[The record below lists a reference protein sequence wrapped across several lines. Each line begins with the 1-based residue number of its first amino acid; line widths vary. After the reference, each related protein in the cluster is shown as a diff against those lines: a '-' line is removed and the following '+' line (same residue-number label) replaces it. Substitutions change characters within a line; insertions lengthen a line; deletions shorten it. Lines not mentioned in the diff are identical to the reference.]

1 MAKAPVRQKM
11 AMRGLSEDLMTSA
24 REQLTNMMPVVR
36 IPIRG
41 GRLVEFELIAVP
53 HDEITTA
60 TVVDAENYRDQTF
73 LHRYSLNDIAPSIEA
88 SGQQLPA
95 FGYRTAPEQPI
106 SVVDGSRRRAGCLMH
121 SKTYY
126 IYVAKE
132 LITAA
137 DVRYISKV
145 ANIYKPLSL
154 YERGAMYQAMLNDK
168 TYPDAKTLAEAEG
181 EHESIVSVALQI
193 VREIPHLWMKCA
205 PSVYELG
212 RPAFTLLL
220 KLAKNDASKD
230 MVNTY
235 LEAFEESPSALW
247 ELLESKAGTPD
258 TGAMNQAYLKKL
270 EFNSSLTTNRKAPPP
285 ILASR
290 GKTTAVVTKSS
301 KTGFTVQIG
310 GIDDAMREKLEKAIQ
325 DVIQGSKQ

>member
-1 MAKAPVRQKM
+1 MAKAPQRQKM
-11 AMRGLSEDLMTSA
+11 VLRGLSDDQLQDA
-24 REQLTNMMPVVR
+24 RAQLTSMLPVVR

-95 FGYRTAPEQPI
+95 FGCRTAPEQPI

-121 SKTYY
+121 GKTYY
-126 IYVAKE
+126 IYVTKE
-132 LITAA
+132 LIAAA

-154 YERGAMYQAMLNDK
+154 YERGAMFQAMLTDQ

-181 EHESIVSVALQI
+181 EHESTVSVALQI
-193 VREIPHLWMKCA
+193 VREIPRLWMQCA
-205 PSVYELG
+205 PSVYDLG
-212 RPAFTLLL
+212 RPAFIQLL
-220 KLAKNDASKD
+220 KLAKNNASKD

-235 LEAFEESPSALW
+235 LEAFEKSPSALW
-247 ELLESKAGTPD
+247 ELLENKAGTSD

-270 EFNSSLTTNRKAPPP
+270 QFNSALTANKKAPPP

-301 KTGFTVQIG
+301 KNGFTVQIG
-310 GIDDAMREKLEKAIQ
+310 GIDEATREKLEKAIQ
-325 DVIQGSKQ
+325 DVIQGSK

>member
-1 MAKAPVRQKM
+1 MAKAPLRTKM
-11 AMRGLSEDLMTSA
+11 VMRGVSEDQISNA
-24 REQLTNMMPVVR
+24 REQFTSMLPVVL

-41 GRLVEFELIAVP
+41 GRMVEFELIAVP

-60 TVVDAENYRDQTF
+60 TVVDVENYRDQTF

-95 FGYRTAPEQPI
+95 FGYRTASEQPI

-132 LITAA
+132 PITAA

-154 YERGAMYQAMLNDK
+154 YERGAMYQAMLNDQ

-193 VREIPHLWMKCA
+193 VREIPRLWMQCA

-212 RPAFTLLL
+212 RPSFAQLL
-220 KLAKNDASKD
+220 KLAKNNASKE
-230 MVNTY
+230 MVNVY
-235 LEAFEESPSALW
+235 LEAFAEKPAELW
-247 ELLESKAGTPD
+247 DLLESSSGTTD
-258 TGAMNQAYLKKL
+258 VGALNQAYLKKL
-270 EFNSSLTTNRKAPPP
+270 VFNSALNTSKKAPPP
-285 ILASR
+285 VLASR

-301 KTGFTVQIG
+301 KNGFTVQIG
-310 GIDDAMREKLEKAIQ
+310 GIDDSMREKLEKAIQ
-325 DVIQGSKQ
+325 DVIQGAK